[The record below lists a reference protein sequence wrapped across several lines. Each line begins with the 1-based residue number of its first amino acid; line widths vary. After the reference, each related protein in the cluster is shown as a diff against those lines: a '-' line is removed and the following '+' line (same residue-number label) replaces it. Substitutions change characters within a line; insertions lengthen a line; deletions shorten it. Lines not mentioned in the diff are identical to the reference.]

1 MKTTTS
7 ILLLLSLFSFRCS
20 RTFEASPPPNVIVI
34 ITDDQGYG
42 DFGFMGNQ
50 LIETPNV
57 DQLASE
63 SALMER
69 FYVSPVCAPTR
80 ACLMTGRYNF
90 RTRVVDTWVGR
101 AQMDPAEI
109 TLAEILGQ
117 GGYSTGLFGKWH
129 LGDMHPMRPQ
139 DQGFGEV
146 LMHRGGGIA
155 QPSEP
160 LENHRRYT
168 DAILWHNNVQIQ
180 SEGYCTDVYFDY
192 AEKFIRSSKK
202 ANKPFF
208 AYIATNAPHGPFHD
222 VPEALRQKYMAKN
235 LLPLVQGEIQDS
247 AQAQD
252 RLARIF
258 AMIENIDQNIGELR
272 STLKE
277 LAIEE
282 NTLIFFMVDNGPNSM
297 RYVGP
302 LRGMKTGI
310 HDGGIRSPL
319 LAHWPQKIQAG
330 HKNDRISAHIDLL
343 PTIVEAT
350 GMSVPEGHK
359 LDGQSILPLLSGQ
372 TPANWPE
379 RHLFIQAQ
387 RGDAPR
393 NRAHFA
399 VIGQDYKL
407 LHNTGFGNERQPF
420 DEVPYELYKVS
431 TDPGEGNNL
440 AESDPERTAAMLQM
454 YDDWFADVSSTR
466 PDNYAKPPIFLG
478 TTASPNAD
486 LTWQD
491 WEQITAG
498 RGWGRQGRWYVDVK
512 EASTYEVEVIAR
524 DTLDAWKVRLEIG
537 EQTWDAETDERT
549 RRLTIPSVSLPQGPA
564 IVMGYIDDGVDE
576 VLGPYQLIFK
586 ERKIEDKY

>member
-1 MKTTTS
+1 MKTTTT
-7 ILLLLSLFSFRCS
+7 LLLFFSLLAFRCS
-20 RTFEASPPPNVIVI
+20 QAPKSDTPPNIILI

-109 TLAEILGQ
+109 TIAEVLGKA
-117 GGYSTGLFGKWH
+117 GYQSGLFGKWH

-139 DQGFGEV
+139 DQGFDEV

-160 LENHRRYT
+160 IENARRYT
-168 DAILWHNNVQIQ
+168 DAILWHNGKQIQ

-192 AEKFIRSSKK
+192 AEDFIRASVKDK
-202 ANKPFF
+202 KPFF
-208 AYIATNAPHGPFHD
+208 TYIATNAPHGPFHD
-222 VPEALRQKYMAKN
+222 VPEGLRQKYMTKD
-235 LLPLVQGEIQDS
+235 LIPL
-247 AQAQD
+247 AQNEVTDTLQTQD

-258 AMIENIDQNIGELR
+258 AMIENVDENIGELR
-272 STLKE
+272 ATLNE
-277 LAIEE
+277 LAIED
-282 NTLIFFMVDNGPNSM
+282 NTLILFMVDNGPNTM

-302 LRGMKTGI
+302 LRGKKGGI
-310 HDGGIRSPL
+310 HEGGIRSPL
-319 LAHWPQKIQAG
+319 LAHWPKQIQAG
-330 HKNDRISAHIDLL
+330 HRNDRISAHIDLL
-343 PTIVEAT
+343 PTIIEAAGQNLAT
-350 GMSVPEGHK
+350 DHK
-359 LDGQSILPLLSGQ
+359 IDGRSLLPLLTGE
-372 TPANWPE
+372 TPANWAD

-387 RGDAPR
+387 RGDAPA

-407 LHNTGFGNERQPF
+407 LHNTGFGNERKPF
-420 DEVPYELYKVS
+420 DEVPYELYQIS
-431 TDPGEGNNL
+431 SDLAESENL
-440 AESDPERTAAMLQM
+440 AESDPERTAAMLQL

-466 PDNYAKPPIFLG
+466 PNNYDKPPIFLG
-478 TTASPNAD
+478 TTAEPNAH

-491 WEQITAG
+491 WELITAG

-512 EASTYEVEVIAR
+512 EASTFEVEVIAR
-524 DTLDAWKVRLEIG
+524 DTISDWNMRLEIG
-537 EQTWDAETDERT
+537 EQTWEAKAEGRT
-549 RRLTIPSVSLPQGPA
+549 RRLTIPEVSLTQGPA
-564 IVMGYIDDGVDE
+564 TIMGYIDDGIDE
-576 VLGPYQLIFK
+576 VLGPYQLIF
-586 ERKIEDKY
+586 RKK

>member
-1 MKTTTS
+1 MRITTS
-7 ILLLLSLFSFRCS
+7 LLLLLSFFALRCS
-20 RTFEASPPPNVIVI
+20 QTPATSVPPPNVILI

-42 DFGFMGNQ
+42 DFGFMGNP

-101 AQMDPAEI
+101 AQMDPEEI
-109 TLAEILGQ
+109 TIAEILGQ
-117 GGYSTGLFGKWH
+117 NGYQTGLFGKWH

-139 DQGFGEV
+139 DQGFAEV

-160 LENHRRYT
+160 IENARRYT
-168 DAILWHNNVQIQ
+168 DAILWHNGQQIQ

-192 AEKFIRSSKK
+192 AEEFIRSSTRDK
-202 ANKPFF
+202 KPFF

-222 VPEALRQKYMAKN
+222 VPEELRQKYMSKD
-235 LLPLVQGEIQDS
+235 LIPLVQGEVKDS

-258 AMIENIDQNIGELR
+258 AMIENVDQNIGELR
-272 STLKE
+272 ATLKE
-277 LAIEE
+277 LAIED
-282 NTLIFFMVDNGPNSM
+282 NTLILFMVDNGPNSM
-297 RYVGP
+297 RYVGS

-319 LAHWPQKIQAG
+319 LAHWPKQIKAG
-330 HKNDRISAHIDLL
+330 HRNDRISAHIDLL
-343 PTIVEAT
+343 PTIVEAAGQRIPT
-350 GMSVPEGHK
+350 GHN
-359 LDGQSILPLLSGQ
+359 LDGKSILPLLTGP
-372 TPANWPE
+372 TPTDWAE

-387 RGDAPR
+387 RGDVPSK
-393 NRAHFA
+393 RAHFA

-407 LHNTGFGNERQPF
+407 LHDTGFGNQRQPF
-420 DEVPYELYKVS
+420 EEVPYELYQVS
-431 TDPGEGNNL
+431 SDPGEQNNL

-478 TTASPNAD
+478 TAAEPNAH

-491 WEQITAG
+491 WEQITPG
-498 RGWGRQGRWYVDVK
+498 RGWGRQGRWYIDVK
-512 EASTYEVEVIAR
+512 EPSTFAVEVIAR
-524 DTLDAWKVRLEIG
+524 DTISDWNVRLEIG
-537 EQTWDAETDERT
+537 TQTWDAQASGRK
-549 RRLTIPSVSLPQGPA
+549 RRVMIPEVKLDKGPA
-564 IVMGYIDDGVDE
+564 VVMGYIDDGVDE
-576 VLGPYQLIFK
+576 VLGPYQLIF
-586 ERKIEDKY
+586 RKL

>member
-1 MKTTTS
+1 MKATTAL
-7 ILLLLSLFSFRCS
+7 LLLLSVFSFRCS
-20 RTFEASPPPNVIVI
+20 RTSEPNVPPNVIVI

-42 DFGFMGNQ
+42 DFGFMGNT

-101 AQMDPAEI
+101 AQMEPSEV
-109 TLAEILGQ
+109 TLAEMLSQ
-117 GGYSTGLFGKWH
+117 GGYATGLFGKWH
-129 LGDMHPMRPQ
+129 LGDMYPMRPQ
-139 DQGFGEV
+139 DQGFAEV

-160 LENHRRYT
+160 IENQRRYT
-168 DAILWHNNVQIQ
+168 DAILWHNGEQIQ

-192 AEKFIRSSKK
+192 AEEFIRSSARDK
-202 ANKPFF
+202 KPFF
-208 AYIATNAPHGPFHD
+208 TYIATNTPHGPFHD
-222 VPEALRQKYMAKN
+222 VPEDLRQKYMTKD
-235 LLPLVQGEIQDS
+235 LIPLVQDAVKDT
-247 AQAQD
+247 AQSQD

-258 AMIENIDQNIGELR
+258 AMIENVDQNIGELR
-272 STLKE
+272 TMLKE
-277 LAIEE
+277 LQIED
-282 NTLIFFMVDNGPNSM
+282 NTLILFMVDNGPNSM

-310 HDGGIRSPL
+310 HEGGIRSPL
-319 LAHWPQKIQAG
+319 LAHWPKHIQAG
-330 HKNDRISAHIDLL
+330 HHNDRISAHIDLL
-343 PTIVEAT
+343 PTILEAT
-350 GMSVPEGHK
+350 GQSVPAGHK
-359 LDGQSILPLLSGQ
+359 LDGRSILPLLQGNPQ
-372 TPANWPE
+372 EWAE

-387 RGDAPR
+387 RGDAPSK
-393 NRAHFA
+393 RAHFA

-407 LHNTGFGNERQPF
+407 LHDTGFGNQRKPF
-420 DEVPYELYKVS
+420 EDVPYELYHL
-431 TDPGEGNNL
+431 TDDQGEQNNL
-440 AESDPERTAAMLQM
+440 AESDPDRAATMLQM

-466 PDNYAKPPIFLG
+466 PDNYAKAPIFMG
-478 TTASPNAD
+478 TEIEPVSH

-491 WEQITAG
+491 WEQISPG

-512 EASTYEVEVIAR
+512 EASTFEVEVIAR
-524 DTLDAWKVRLEIG
+524 DTINDWQMRLEIG
-537 EQTWDAETDERT
+537 EQTWDAKALGRT
-549 RRLTIPSVSLPQGPA
+549 RKLIIPDVQLPPGPA
-564 IVMGYIDDGVDE
+564 VVMGYIDDGVDE

-586 ERKIEDKY
+586 KVE